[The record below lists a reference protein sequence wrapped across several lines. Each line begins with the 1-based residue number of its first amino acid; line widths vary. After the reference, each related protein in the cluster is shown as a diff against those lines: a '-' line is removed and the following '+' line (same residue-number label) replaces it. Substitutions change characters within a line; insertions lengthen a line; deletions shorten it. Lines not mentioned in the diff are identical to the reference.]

1 MAKRIAYKIAMPAN
15 WQISNQANILSKC
28 QIKLHNKLQFY
39 SYLLLINL
47 NKIINFDTA
56 LTFIIFI

>member
-28 QIKLHNKLQFY
+28 QIKLHNNY
-39 SYLLLINL
+39 
-47 NKIINFDTA
+47 NFIA
-56 LTFIIFI
+56 IYF

>member
-39 SYLLLINL
+39 SYILLINL
-47 NKIINFDTA
+47 NKIIDKK
-56 LTFIIFI
+56 